1 MIASD
6 QEQVKEHTLEDVPVS
21 FHPSFFL
28 VNEKLKRW
36 KTRFPASVDSS
47 IFHDLVLLHLIA
59 INQFL
64 NHRDPL
70 HLFRLVLSLHLM
82 QKKLINSATFSPDLR
97 HLQVRWIPTH
107 LLFPFSS
114 KPVLG
119 CLIGF
124 NLMDRY
130 EVFDEENI
138 FLALQKYLPQLRLV
152 KESSYCH
159 PSPYKNLKIFYFEI
173 EKQNGVTFSLLERNL
188 LKNNLEDKV
197 KNSIQTLSPTIFMR
211 LNEEEIY
218 KNILVLSQEIQSLQ
232 DLPQA
237 YIIFDRQTKKEIVF
251 RVTLVQVTPFH
262 RFSLKERFFDCSFV
276 SQRILTVRHLE
287 DHPIEA
293 HIFSIFLPRD
303 TSFLRSDGSLDFY
316 SARQKVVTLIKAAIG
331 EFRDYNGGIII
342 KQRELLHN
350 FKENF
355 PESDNHDS
363 ELMEAFFYEMTPLE
377 KQVIL
382 AKETLSTLFTYFT
395 ESRKEKLSSKSPY
408 SFKIC
413 HHEQQIFLNVH
424 GEDSSLTQLIT
435 DVLQDYA
442 MRIKDMAY
450 NFINTDEGIFF
461 NCVFLEIESPEIEL
475 FIQSLRELLHH
486 WYEKRKRKK
495 T

>member
-188 LKNNLEDKV
+188 LKITWK
-197 KNSIQTLSPTIFMR
+197 
-211 LNEEEIY
+211 
-218 KNILVLSQEIQSLQ
+218 
-232 DLPQA
+232 
-237 YIIFDRQTKKEIVF
+237 
-251 RVTLVQVTPFH
+251 
-262 RFSLKERFFDCSFV
+262 
-276 SQRILTVRHLE
+276 
-287 DHPIEA
+287 
-293 HIFSIFLPRD
+293 
-303 TSFLRSDGSLDFY
+303 
-316 SARQKVVTLIKAAIG
+316 IK
-331 EFRDYNGGIII
+331 
-342 KQRELLHN
+342 
-350 FKENF
+350 
-355 PESDNHDS
+355 
-363 ELMEAFFYEMTPLE
+363 
-377 KQVIL
+377 
-382 AKETLSTLFTYFT
+382 
-395 ESRKEKLSSKSPY
+395 
-408 SFKIC
+408 
-413 HHEQQIFLNVH
+413 
-424 GEDSSLTQLIT
+424 
-435 DVLQDYA
+435 
-442 MRIKDMAY
+442 
-450 NFINTDEGIFF
+450 
-461 NCVFLEIESPEIEL
+461 
-475 FIQSLRELLHH
+475 
-486 WYEKRKRKK
+486 
-495 T
+495 

>member
-1 MIASD
+1 
-6 QEQVKEHTLEDVPVS
+6 
-21 FHPSFFL
+21 
-28 VNEKLKRW
+28 
-36 KTRFPASVDSS
+36 
-47 IFHDLVLLHLIA
+47 
-59 INQFL
+59 
-64 NHRDPL
+64 
-70 HLFRLVLSLHLM
+70 
-82 QKKLINSATFSPDLR
+82 
-97 HLQVRWIPTH
+97 
-107 LLFPFSS
+107 
-114 KPVLG
+114 
-119 CLIGF
+119 
-124 NLMDRY
+124 
-130 EVFDEENI
+130 
-138 FLALQKYLPQLRLV
+138 
-152 KESSYCH
+152 
-159 PSPYKNLKIFYFEI
+159 
-173 EKQNGVTFSLLERNL
+173 
-188 LKNNLEDKV
+188 
-197 KNSIQTLSPTIFMR
+197 MR

-486 WYEKRKRKK
+486 WYEKRKEKK
-495 T
+495 NLTIGLEYSNVSLDPRIGGDNGSIEVLRLLFEGLTRFNQSGNVENALAESIEISSDAKQYIFKLRSSFWNDGSPVTAHDFEYAWKKSASSRF